1 MGSSHPTAQY
11 KMFRPLFC
19 VPLAIALVLL
29 QQVPTASGTYALTLT
44 TGATTLLSLT
54 AAQSTALA
62 AVGLLASRPSSLQL
76 HSPGG
81 EARGLLM
88 MRRCPPLR
96 PLPPLRLRTATR
108 GSSALPAL
116 AKWRIPRCR

>member
-62 AVGLLASRPSSLQL
+62 AVGLLGIKAK
-76 HSPGG
+76 
-81 EARGLLM
+81 LL
-88 MRRCPPLR
+88 
-96 PLPPLRLRTATR
+96 AV
-108 GSSALPAL
+108 ALFNPVQYNGVPDEEDEDRDTDGDGTPDIDDAD
-116 AKWRIPRCR
+116 